1 MLQQGRSP
9 LGQCLGKALGVI
21 LQDIEDAVK
30 GMEFGEDCIELCP
43 CFSDFA
49 DEAS

>member
-9 LGQCLGKALGVI
+9 LGQRLRKARRII
-21 LQDIEDAVK
+21 LQDIEDAVQ
-30 GMEFGEDCIELCP
+30 GMEFGKDCIELCP
-43 CFSDFA
+43 CLSDLA